1 MFPTA
6 SSERICNSL
15 KRAGMAASHSAKSLR
30 NIRTSTPF
38 TRTRRRERLLCCA
51 APIPPCV
58 RRPCHAERLTSNA
71 SRCRSWITAHSE
83 SGLLARR
90 SPSRVGFL
98 WGYPDVERVS
108 MSTPFVAHS
117 WLRVEQL
124 DCSRFN
130 TIASRF
136 RVGRGLSSVCS
147 CKRFKPAHYCFGS
160 YRTTDPEG
168 SITIAN
174 WRRISMP
181 NKTCSKS
188 TARTLTDRRRRRSRA
203 KSSIT
208 TGTEPVPPQRRTL
221 PRAPRC
227 SA

>member
-108 MSTPFVAHS
+108 ISSNAVCGAQLASGRTIGLQQVQHNSVPFQGRARSVLSLPLQAVQARALLL
-117 WLRVEQL
+117 WLVQDNRSGRFDNNCELAENIHAQQDLLEIHGENPNGPKEKAFQGQIQL
-124 DCSRFN
+124 
-130 TIASRF
+130 
-136 RVGRGLSSVCS
+136 
-147 CKRFKPAHYCFGS
+147 HY
-160 YRTTDPEG
+160 
-168 SITIAN
+168 
-174 WRRISMP
+174 WH
-181 NKTCSKS
+181 
-188 TARTLTDRRRRRSRA
+188 
-203 KSSIT
+203 
-208 TGTEPVPPQRRTL
+208 
-221 PRAPRC
+221 
-227 SA
+227 